1 MTPRRRPIV
10 RRREQAPP
18 SFWWRLWELLW
29 DLLGGRT
36 DPRRRR

>member
-1 MTPRRRPIV
+1 MTPRRSRRPP
-10 RRREQAPP
+10 RPRPTL
-18 SFWWRLWELLW
+18 WWRLWELLW